1 MFDKIRVLLIDDLA
15 DAFKAGRA
23 VPNFSASADQ
33 IFGDYFDVQWVKT
46 PQELRA
52 YFDLPSQVIAK
63 DPTKALAVLPEA
75 IDADYALTDSR
86 HGTEFGGFARTVEAD
101 VDALD
106 EKALNDAADALGL
119 QRTNDDRAAVKAA
132 VSPLPA
138 LRDAANELWLP
149 DDLIKASEMLAPP
162 PKDVVYATNA
172 NDHMGAQAATLIYGL
187 YAQNYGVA
195 LIPHT
200 AHAES
205 VNETETAFL
214 EWMLT
219 YSVDDKYDD
228 KNGVFATKGAKEK
241 SWRPLLAKSMRKFRA
256 RTAALAETGVVRVSL
271 DTLCRLKSADAEMPE
286 SIRIES
292 KFGARALPLRGLFI
306 DFLYD
311 DNGKLIRDEKQAE
324 QNVREA
330 ARDWAQDIIHRLYV
344 KNGGDYATDPKAATP
359 IERGLE
365 LSNALWESYA
375 SIDLRRQ
382 RWALSNACGAA
393 LKCWQEN
400 MEIPEEA
407 LQDFASTLG
416 KGKNI
421 KDAKRYL
428 GKYLAEFIDG
438 RKDGV
443 RKDAWRSQF
452 QTAFGAAVDAKEWRD
467 VEELPCMA
475 SCRDVKNYGDYS
487 DAERR
492 WAVLFTWR
500 RLYLAV
506 RKVSAGRGKITAK
519 ILYDALYPLP
529 KTPLILPWDPT
540 ATAQG
545 TPTANAVASVFKTEF
560 LERAVEQ
567 RKRGKNITENEMAV
581 LTVDALVERGF
592 DPPRENERPFLF
604 PDEIVIASA
613 LLELDDCRKENV
625 K

>member
-15 DAFKAGRA
+15 DAFKAEQA
-23 VPNFSASADQ
+23 VPNFSAEADH
-33 IFGDYFDVQWVKT
+33 IFGAYFDVQWVKT

-52 YFDLPSQVIAK
+52 YFDLASQVIAK

-106 EKALNDAADALGL
+106 KKALNDAADALGL
-119 QRTNDDRAAVKAA
+119 SPTNDDRAAVKAA

-138 LRDAANELWLP
+138 LRDAANELCLP
-149 DDLIKASEMLAPP
+149 GDLINASETLAPP

-200 AHAES
+200 AHAAS
-205 VNETETAFL
+205 VNKTETACL

-228 KNGVFATKGAKEK
+228 KNGAFKTKGNKAT
-241 SWRPLLAKSMRKFRA
+241 SWFPLLRDSMRKFRA

-271 DTLCRLKSADAEMPE
+271 DTLCLLKSAAAEMPE

-292 KFGARALPLRGLFI
+292 KFGARVLPIRGLFI

-311 DNGKLIRDEKQAE
+311 DNDERIKDEKQAE
-324 QNVREA
+324 QKVREA

-344 KNGGDYATDPKAATP
+344 KNGGDYATNPKAATP

-365 LSNALWESYA
+365 LSNALWKSYA

-393 LKCWQEN
+393 LKRWQEN
-400 MEIPEEA
+400 EGIPEKA

-416 KGKNI
+416 EGKNI
-421 KDAKRYL
+421 KDAERYL
-428 GKYLAEFIDG
+428 GKYLAEFINDKKDSDS
-438 RKDGV
+438 RKQEWQN
-443 RKDAWRSQF
+443 KF
-452 QTAFGAAVDAKEWRD
+452 QATFSAAVDPQAWQS

-475 SCRDVKNYGDYS
+475 SCCDVKNYGDYNN
-487 DAERR
+487 AERR

-500 RLYLAV
+500 RLYLALH
-506 RKVSAGRGKITAK
+506 KVSAGRGKITAK

-529 KTPLILPWDPT
+529 KTPLILPWDPN
-540 ATAQG
+540 ATAQE
-545 TPTANAVASVFKTEF
+545 TETAQYAVSGFNTAFLKEAVKKRMETE
-560 LERAVEQ
+560 
-567 RKRGKNITENEMAV
+567 NITKDRMDN
-581 LTVDALVERGF
+581 LTVGALATRGMN
-592 DPPRENERPFLF
+592 PPRENEKPFLF
-604 PDEIVIASA
+604 PDEILIASA
-613 LLELDDCRKENV
+613 LLELDD
-625 K
+625 